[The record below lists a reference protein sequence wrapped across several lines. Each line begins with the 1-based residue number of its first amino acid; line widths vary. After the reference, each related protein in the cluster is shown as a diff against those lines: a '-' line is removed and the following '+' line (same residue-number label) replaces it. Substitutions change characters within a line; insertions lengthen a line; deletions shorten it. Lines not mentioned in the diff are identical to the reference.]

1 MYKIYHLE
9 NTEANIVDRLI
20 EVYQLPLE
28 LINGPDEGVGWDSD
42 YIYNT
47 DTDENLWLEDGMDYI
62 LEAINDDDR
71 ELFQSELEEW
81 EQVEFLRL
89 CAELGITTE
98 TIWKNKD
105 LRQNMP
111 KWQKRIELPLEGVGK
126 NGETYKL
133 VAERVNAMPDH
144 DEIDIVIEDKNGTVI
159 QDVVIIEP
167 TIKRCNEEST
177 KHDEKMT
184 TVKVYKD
191 EYDEGYTD
199 IFHIKVYDD
208 GEETTNMY

>member
-1 MYKIYHLE
+1 MYKIYQLE
-9 NTEANIVDRLI
+9 NTEANIVDKII

-28 LINGPDEGVGWDSD
+28 FINGPDENVGWDSD
-42 YIYNT
+42 YVYNT
-47 DTDENLWLEDGMDYI
+47 DTCEALALEEGIDYI

-71 ELFQSELEEW
+71 ELFQSELSEW
-81 EQVEFLRL
+81 GQVEFLRL
-89 CAELGITTE
+89 CAELGITNE
-98 TIWKNKD
+98 TTWKNKD

-133 VAERVNAMPDH
+133 VAERVNTMPGH
-144 DEIDIVIEDKNGTVI
+144 DEIDIVIEDQDGTVI
-159 QDVVIIEP
+159 QDIVRIEP
-167 TIKRCNEEST
+167 TIKDCNKKST
-177 KHDEKMT
+177 KHEIKIT

-191 EYDEGYTD
+191 EYSEDYTD

-208 GEETTNMY
+208 GEETTNY

>member
-9 NTEANIVDRLI
+9 DTEANIIDRLI

-28 LINGPDEGVGWDSD
+28 FINGPDENVSWDSD

-47 DTDENLWLEDGMDYI
+47 DTSENLWLEDGMDYI

-71 ELFQSELEEW
+71 KLFQSKLEEW

-89 CAELGITTE
+89 CAELGVTTE

-111 KWQKRIELPLEGVGK
+111 KWQKRIELPIEGVGR
-126 NGETYKL
+126 NGEMYKL
-133 VAERVNAMPDH
+133 VAERLNTMPGH
-144 DEIDIVIEDKNGTVI
+144 DEIDIVVEDQDGTVI
-159 QDVVIIEP
+159 QDVVRVEP
-167 TIKRCNEEST
+167 AVK
-177 KHDEKMT
+177 
-184 TVKVYKD
+184 TVDPISHVNKTACIKVYND
-191 EYDEGYTD
+191 EYSEDYTD

-208 GEETTNMY
+208 GEEMTNY

>member
-1 MYKIYHLE
+1 MYRIYQLE
-9 NTEANIVDRLI
+9 NTEANIVDKLI

-28 LINGPDEGVGWDSD
+28 LINGPDENVDWDSD
-42 YIYNT
+42 YMYNT
-47 DTDENLWLEDGMDYI
+47 DTSENLWLEDGIEYI

-71 ELFQSELEEW
+71 ELFQSKLEEW

-89 CAELGITTE
+89 CAELGVTIE

-111 KWQKRIELPLEGVGK
+111 KWQNRIELPLEGVGK

-133 VAERVNAMPDH
+133 VATRENSMPDH
-144 DEIDIVIEDKNGTVI
+144 DEIDIVVEDQDGTVI
-159 QDVVIIEP
+159 QDIVRVEP
-167 TIKRCNEEST
+167 TVKKCLAFST
-177 KHDEKMT
+177 EHNNKMA

-191 EYDEGYTD
+191 EYNEDYTD
-199 IFHIKVYDD
+199 AFNIKVYDD
-208 GEETTNMY
+208 GEETTNN

>member
-9 NTEANIVDRLI
+9 DTEANIVDKLI

-28 LINGPDEGVGWDSD
+28 LINGPDENVDWDSD

-47 DTDENLWLEDGMDYI
+47 DTCENLWLEDGIDYI

-98 TIWKNKD
+98 TTWKNKD

-111 KWQKRIELPLEGVGK
+111 KWQKRIELPLEGIGK
-126 NGETYKL
+126 NGEAYKL
-133 VAERVNAMPDH
+133 VAERVNTIPDH
-144 DEIDIVIEDKNGTVI
+144 DEIDVVIEDRDGTVI
-159 QDVVIIEP
+159 QDIVRVEP
-167 TIKRCNEEST
+167 TVKKCCVFST
-177 KHDEKMT
+177 EHDAKMA

-191 EYDEGYTD
+191 EYDEDYTD

-208 GEETTNMY
+208 SEETTNY

>member
-9 NTEANIVDRLI
+9 DTEANIVDKLT

-28 LINGPDEGVGWDSD
+28 LINGPDENVDWDSD

-71 ELFQSELEEW
+71 ELFQSKLEEW

-89 CAELGITTE
+89 CAELGVTTE

-133 VAERVNAMPDH
+133 VAERVNTMPDH
-144 DEIDIVIEDKNGTVI
+144 DEIDIVIEDQNGTVI
-159 QDVVIIEP
+159 QDIVRIEP
-167 TIKRCNEEST
+167 TIRKIDLIST
-177 KHDEKMT
+177 EHDAKMA

-191 EYDEGYTD
+191 EYDEDYTD
-199 IFHIKVYDD
+199 VFHIKVYDD
-208 GEETTNMY
+208 GEETTNN